1 MNRTFDNVDIRLKRI
16 EKKLEYMKNYDMF
29 LEKVESFI
37 DDEILDFLKRLQNN
51 V

>member
-29 LEKVESFI
+29 LENVESFI
-37 DDEILDFLKRLQNN
+37 DDEILDFLKRLQND